1 MPTYEYICN
10 ACGHEF
16 DEFQS
21 IKADRLEVCPKCRK
35 KKLERKIGI
44 GGAVIFKGGGF
55 YETDYRSDNYR
66 AGVDAEKKS
75 EDARNAPSS
84 SADSKSSDVAST
96 SVASADKKSAE
107 GKSTEGKKVEGTS
120 ATDKSAVSKNA
131 ESKNAKDARA
141 ESNAAPINSTASP
154 TASNTAS
161 NTASTSESAAANSER
176 SARRD
181 SAAAENKRIEA
192 RATHH
197 SRIGRGIGNIV
208 KPSSAA
214 SRGETKGASQG
225 KPAPKSTP
233 SRATKPSKRK

>member
-75 EDARNAPSS
+75 EDARNAPSP

-96 SVASADKKSAE
+96 SVESADKKSA
-107 GKSTEGKKVEGTS
+107 EGKKVEGTS

-141 ESNAAPINSTASP
+141 ESNAAPIHS

-176 SARRD
+176 SAHRD

-225 KPAPKSTP
+225 KVAPKPAPKSTP